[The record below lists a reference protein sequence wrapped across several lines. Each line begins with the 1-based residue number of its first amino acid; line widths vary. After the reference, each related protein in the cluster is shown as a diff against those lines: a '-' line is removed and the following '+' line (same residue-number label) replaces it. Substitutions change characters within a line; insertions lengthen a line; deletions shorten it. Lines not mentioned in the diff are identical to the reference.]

1 MISKKLLII
10 IMLCIIPGNLDYL
23 LHIFNGNGNMALY
36 GLYMGILQKR
46 NMVYLSFLIFLLC
59 VYLKYYIFGFFI
71 LFISIY
77 LFFDSIYKWKHIL
90 LTHI

>member
-10 IMLCIIPGNLDYL
+10 IMLFFIPGNLEYL

-36 GLYMGILQKR
+36 GVYMGILEKR
-46 NMVYLSFLIFLLC
+46 NMVYFSFLIFLLC

-77 LFFDSIYKWKHIL
+77 LFFDSIYKWKNIIL
-90 LTHI
+90 LYS